1 MIANAAPREVFKMTR
16 LTVWSPNKVFW
27 ACVLATF
34 YLYQPLIEC
43 LCVWGFSVQHHM
55 IWVHSWREPRSAL
68 RLLRVKQP
76 LKISK
81 RQALLES
88 ITQWLK
94 SQQQRPWSFD
104 KHYISCFIYLMFF
117 IIVYYLIDYFFC
129 SAYSVFLSSTGT
141 IWTALMWWWK
151 KNTFVIPY
159 FLFNSFG
166 TSVAMNNNITD
177 DDNMQEMILCLT
189 DTYYWRWSQR
199 FPLSVLVSS
208 ELNQPVRESDL
219 LPMGARFRH
228 KKVSITRSFGNLK
241 FCVIFLEI
249 PGYFLEISTY

>member
-1 MIANAAPREVFKMTR
+1 MIGFLKHQAATYTDVKSIRSCRKWSSAHWLRYCCALASAWVNGGTTEPECAHIVSEELWESSKTHMIANAAPREVFKMTR

-141 IWTALMWWWK
+141 IWTALMWWWEK
-151 KNTFVIPY
+151 KY
-159 FLFNSFG
+159 FCYPILSF
-166 TSVAMNNNITD
+166 
-177 DDNMQEMILCLT
+177 
-189 DTYYWRWSQR
+189 
-199 FPLSVLVSS
+199 
-208 ELNQPVRESDL
+208 
-219 LPMGARFRH
+219 
-228 KKVSITRSFGNLK
+228 
-241 FCVIFLEI
+241 
-249 PGYFLEISTY
+249 